1 MPEDLGERFY
11 IHAALNCTSGKG
23 MPEGMK
29 TFMRDIRL
37 FQKQL
42 EAALIGADGNGL
54 PVCGHHEGRI
64 APFFQRF
71 EDGQQLF
78 LEKAVREA
86 AVFGSS
92 MTSPP
97 LPSKR
102 ATLPSSS
109 PQATTSSA
117 KTTTSSSP
125 APSKTS
131 TASNT
136 ELSSQ
141 RTFRNHR
148 STRWFRFFHIWQRTP
163 LSSPSRNTPRRKTP
177 APPCY
182 HFYMRRHS
190 AAAFRK
196 LHLLFV
202 FRNALKTPLLT
213 MGDFCPM
220 HNIIITINV
229 SSRN

>member
-64 APFFQRF
+64 APFFNALRM
-71 EDGQQLF
+71 GSNCLGSGITR
-78 LEKAVREA
+78 REA

-102 ATLPSSS
+102 ETLPSSS

-141 RTFRNHR
+141 KTFRNHR
-148 STRWFRFFHIWQRTP
+148 STRWFRFFYARYHALRLP
-163 LSSPSRNTPRRKTP
+163 LHNIPRRPSRNG
-177 APPCY
+177 
-182 HFYMRRHS
+182 
-190 AAAFRK
+190 
-196 LHLLFV
+196 HLYT
-202 FRNALKTPLLT
+202 A
-213 MGDFCPM
+213 
-220 HNIIITINV
+220 
-229 SSRN
+229 SSRSRRISAQNSIW

>member
-1 MPEDLGERFY
+1 MPT
-11 IHAALNCTSGKG
+11 TSSTSSNSARITACSKSKSPANGWA
-23 MPEGMK
+23 K
-29 TFMRDIRL
+29 TSSKPMCAR
-37 FQKQL
+37 
-42 EAALIGADGNGL
+42 N
-54 PVCGHHEGRI
+54 
-64 APFFQRF
+64 
-71 EDGQQLF
+71 
-78 LEKAVREA
+78 KA
-86 AVFGSS
+86 S
-92 MTSPP
+92 TS

-141 RTFRNHR
+141 KTFRNHR
-148 STRWFRFFHIWQRTP
+148 LTRWFRFFYIWQRTP
-163 LSSPSRNTPRRKTP
+163 LSSPSRITPRRKTP

-202 FRNALKTPLLT
+202 FRNTLKKPLLT
-213 MGDFCPM
+213 MGDFCPT
-220 HNIIITINV
+220 HNIIIKINV